1 MKIVFTRHAADKFT
15 KLPPGSVKVKEED
28 VLEAIK
34 NPDYQDTESDKPKII
49 VHKSLDIK
57 HIVRVV
63 YKRSLRSYTSKE
75 ENDII
80 TVITFY
86 PTKKGRYEK

>member
-1 MKIVFTRHAADKFT
+1 MLTSSVVIKYTKHAVNKF
-15 KLPPGSVKVKEED
+15 KNLPPGSITVTKKN
-28 VLEAIK
+28 VLKAIK
-34 NPDYQDTESDKPKII
+34 NPDFKDLESDKPKII
-49 VHKSLDIK
+49 VHGSLDAK

-63 YKRSLRSYTSKE
+63 YKE

-86 PTKKGRYEK
+86 PSRKGRYEKKYS

>member
-63 YKRSLRSYTSKE
+63 YKE
-75 ENDII
+75 ENGII